1 MVHYCRYI
9 CCNYRGCLIH
19 TLQIMISK
27 DSKLILNG
35 VLIFSILS
43 LTIAYFIQYA
53 LGHKPCNL
61 CLIERIPY
69 IASVILISLIFII
82 NKFEKMIFIIVLLF
96 FIFGAVVSFYHFGI
110 EQGFFSESLVCDL
123 ENNINLSK
131 EQLLKELESSSIV
144 SCKNV
149 TFRVFGFSLA
159 TINTIISI
167 ILSVIMIKLIKN
179 YDKN

>member
-1 MVHYCRYI
+1 MM
-9 CCNYRGCLIH
+9 
-19 TLQIMISK
+19 TSK
-27 DSKLILNG
+27 DNKLILS
-35 VLIFSILS
+35 VILIFSILS
-43 LTIAYFIQYA
+43 LSIAYFIQYV

-69 IASVILISLIFII
+69 IASIILISFIFII
-82 NKFEKMIFIIVLLF
+82 NKFEKIISIIILLF
-96 FIFGAVVSFYHFGI
+96 FIFATIVSFYHFGI

-123 ENNINLSK
+123 ENNANLSK
-131 EQLLKELESSSIV
+131 EQLLKQLENSSIV
-144 SCKNV
+144 SCKDV
-149 TFRVFGFSLA
+149 TFRVLGFSLA